1 MDSLRLFPRRGQ
13 AAEIYARS
21 ALTNPRYAAAMDVFS
36 VGRSAMSIKGR
47 LWTFAAVA
55 AASMLGAASA
65 SADVQAG
72 IALWRAGDYPA
83 AVREWRPLAERGDAD
98 AQFNLGQA
106 YRLGRGVPVDLAQA
120 QTWFERAARR
130 GHPQAEANLGLT
142 LFQTGE
148 RERAIPWLRR
158 AAERGDPRAQHLLA
172 TAHFNG
178 DIVGRDWPR
187 AYALMRRAAD
197 QGLPQAASSIA
208 EMERHLSRED
218 RERGIALARQMEST
232 ASSGVLTEL
241 PPVQAGRPPRVAS
254 NSPTVRPTQ
263 LPPSRPVQLPQSRPV
278 QTPVRTPP
286 RAQPQPEPRQPV
298 QAASGSWRV
307 QFGAFGQAGNAQRQ
321 WQAIRRVAGVG
332 SLQPQYVRS
341 GALTK
346 LQAGPLGS
354 RAAADRVCSAA
365 RSAGHDCIVV
375 AP

>member
-1 MDSLRLFPRRGQ
+1 MR
-13 AAEIYARS
+13 
-21 ALTNPRYAAAMDVFS
+21 
-36 VGRSAMSIKGR
+36 IKGR
-47 LWTFAAVA
+47 LWTIAAAA

-72 IALWRAGDYPA
+72 IAAWRAGDYPA

-120 QTWFERAARR
+120 QSWFERAARR

-158 AAERGDPRAQHLLA
+158 AAERGDPRAQHLLG

-178 DIVGRDWPR
+178 DIVERDWPR

-218 RERGIALARQMEST
+218 RERGIALARQMESS
-232 ASSGVLTEL
+232 ASAGVRTEM
-241 PPVQAGRPPRVAS
+241 PPAVQTTSRPPRVAS
-254 NSPTVRPTQ
+254 RPPTVRPTQ
-263 LPPSRPVQLPQSRPV
+263 VPPSRPV

-286 RAQPQPEPRQPV
+286 RTQPQPQPRQPA
-298 QAASGSWRV
+298 QTASGAWRV

-341 GALTK
+341 GPLTK
-346 LQAGPLGS
+346 LQAGPLAS